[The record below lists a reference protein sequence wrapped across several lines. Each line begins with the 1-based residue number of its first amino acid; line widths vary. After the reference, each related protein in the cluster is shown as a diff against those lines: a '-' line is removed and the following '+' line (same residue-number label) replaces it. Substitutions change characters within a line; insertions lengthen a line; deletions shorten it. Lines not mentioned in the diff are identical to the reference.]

1 MIYSYD
7 DIARGQV
14 LGPLDVCII
23 GSGAGGSVMAHYLA
37 QAGLKVV
44 VLEKGG
50 YFPPWERGRR
60 ELQMLTRLQ
69 AMTIFTPVTGKHTR
83 VSLIKGECY
92 GGGTVASESVTWDF
106 PKVVLEDWASL
117 GLSSFSPENPLLEQ
131 YRLELRELLNVAPVP
146 DMHHNPCNQIL
157 KIGAQRE
164 GLSWASVERPVR
176 SCRRCGNCTQ
186 GCYYGAKQDAA
197 ATFLA
202 WAQKNGA
209 DAYCGT
215 EVKKIRV
222 NFLTGSDE
230 PWAEKLRQ
238 ASSASRDDIIQE
250 LAGMAQTAQSKFTV
264 FAEVTDRTAPPPRRG
279 KPDSK
284 GLVVHARQVVLAAGP
299 PESSRILL
307 RSHINP
313 EGVVGRKFTAHPTS
327 GHYGRFDSTVNLN
340 GWDGLVNSIEV
351 DHYSDMK
358 RHENYY
364 DPERHGFL
372 LEGTLSLP
380 WGMANLLPGT
390 GAEHLSLMRDMN
402 HFAGIEILLKTDQHG
417 TITESGITF
426 DISERDNQAM
436 LFGTWLCARLFF
448 RAGAREVYTGLPGL
462 VLTSPSQLDTI
473 FTYERSGAKGYL
485 QQQANLYSGHVFGG
499 LVMGADPKTSFAD
512 ETGESH
518 HIKGLWVADGSGFP
532 TNVGVNCA
540 FSIMFVAR
548 KTADDFLAKAQA
560 GAY

>member
-1 MIYSYD
+1 MIYSYAD
-7 DIARGQV
+7 TTRGQAV
-14 LGPLDVCII
+14 GPVDVCII

-37 QAGLKVV
+37 KAGLKVV

-50 YFPPWERGRR
+50 YFPPGARGRR
-60 ELQMLTRLQ
+60 EVQMLTRLQ
-69 AMTIFTPVTGKHTR
+69 AMTIFTPTAGKHTR

-106 PKVVLEDWASL
+106 PRVVLEDWAAL
-117 GLSSFSPENPLLEQ
+117 GLASFSPDNPLLEQ
-131 YRLELRELLNVAPVP
+131 YRLELRELLNVAPVL
-146 DMHHNPCNQIL
+146 DEHHNPCNQIL

-164 GLSWASVERPVR
+164 AVSWASVDRPVR
-176 SCRRCGNCTQ
+176 SCLRCGNCTQ
-186 GCYYGAKQDAA
+186 GCRYGAKQDAA

-202 WAQKNGA
+202 WAQQNGA
-209 DAYCGT
+209 DAYCGA
-215 EVKKIRV
+215 EVQKVRI
-222 NFLTGSDE
+222 NFSDPGDE
-230 PWAEKLRQ
+230 PWAAKLAQ
-238 ASSASRDDIIQE
+238 ASAASRSDISRE
-250 LAGMAQTAQSKFTV
+250 LSGMARAAQAKFTV
-264 FAEVTDRTAPPPRRG
+264 FAEVTDRTAPPPRWRR
-279 KPDSK
+279 PDSK

-299 PESSRILL
+299 PESPRILL
-307 RSHINP
+307 RSRINP
-313 EGVVGRKFTAHPTS
+313 EGVVGGTFTTHPTS
-327 GHYGRFDSTVNLN
+327 SHYGRFDSAINLN

-358 RHENYY
+358 RHESYY

-372 LEGTLSLP
+372 LEGTSSLP
-380 WGMANLLPGT
+380 WGVANLLPGI
-390 GAEHLSLMRDMN
+390 GQDHLGLMRDMN

-417 TITESGITF
+417 TITENGIAF

-436 LFGTWLCARLFF
+436 LFGTWLTARLFF

-473 FTYERSGAKGYL
+473 FSYEQAGAKGYL
-485 QQQANLYSGHVFGG
+485 QKQANLYSGHVFGG
-499 LVMGADPKTSFAD
+499 LVMGSYPKTSFAD

-518 HIKGLWVADGSGFP
+518 CIQGIWVADGSAFP

-548 KTADDFLAKAQA
+548 KIAGDFLAKTQPSA
-560 GAY
+560 